1 MRRDSEPQ
9 EGRLTYE
16 ATTRV
21 GRISDVWVGTYQW
34 LRAVARC
41 KVLDRPLEDQYL
53 EFSKMI
59 KVLAPAEHRQR
70 HQNQGHCPTDHG

>member
-21 GRISDVWVGTYQW
+21 GRISDVWVGTYQ
-34 LRAVARC
+34 
-41 KVLDRPLEDQYL
+41 
-53 EFSKMI
+53 
-59 KVLAPAEHRQR
+59 
-70 HQNQGHCPTDHG
+70 